1 MTCRVAILQCDEVM
15 EKLQG
20 QFGRY
25 PDMISKMFT
34 GAGNGPFEFTVFDCR
49 KEQYPQEIHTFDLYI
64 TTGSK
69 ASAYDNQAW
78 ISRLIEF
85 IRILDREG
93 KKLVGICFGHQ
104 LIAMASGGLVE
115 KSAKGWGVG
124 IATNR
129 VINRPA
135 WMADK
140 RAEINI
146 LTSHQDQVTRLP
158 EGALIIAGSDFCPY
172 FVVQWNDHFL
182 GIQGHPEW
190 QREYSRALMN
200 ERRSIIAAET
210 IEQGLATLAA
220 KPDNALFVDWIIDF
234 IG

>member
-15 EKLQG
+15 EKLQSR
-20 QFGRY
+20 FGCY
-25 PDMISKMFT
+25 PDMIRNMFK
-34 GAGNGPFEFTVFDCR
+34 GAGNGSFNFTVFDCR
-49 KEQYPQEIHTFDLYI
+49 KEQYPEDIDSFDLYT

-69 ASAYDNQAW
+69 ASAYDNKAW

-85 IRILDREG
+85 IRILDRAG

-104 LIAMASGGLVE
+104 LIAMACGGLVE
-115 KSAKGWGVG
+115 KSAKGWSVG
-124 IATNR
+124 IATNHI
-129 VINRPA
+129 INHPA

-146 LTSHQDQVTRLP
+146 LTSHQDQVTRLS
-158 EGALIIAGSDFCPY
+158 EDALIIAGSNFCPY

-182 GIQGHPEW
+182 SIQGHPEW

-200 ERRSIIAAET
+200 ERRAIIAAET
-210 IEQGLATLAA
+210 IEQGLASLAT
-220 KPDNALFVDWIIDF
+220 KPDKALFVDWILDF
-234 IG
+234 IE